1 MRNFTRAEW
10 DLYAG
15 AEPFRDNED
24 PTIHTLKSGLDIIAD
39 GTGVTLAGSVGTVT
53 IGFNLYG
60 TRSGKKSQVE
70 SAAQAWIE
78 ELEPLTKYEQ
88 LALLN
93 NIGLKNMAG

>member
-1 MRNFTRAEW
+1 MRNFTNADY

-15 AEPFRDNED
+15 AEPFKDGEE
-24 PTIHTLKSGLDIIAD
+24 PMIHTLKSGLDIIAD
-39 GTGVTLAGSVGTVT
+39 GNGVTLNGCVGTIS
-53 IGFNLYG
+53 IGFNLYN
-60 TRSGKKSQVE
+60 TRNSRKRNVE

-88 LALLN
+88 IALLN